1 MVTGHR
7 PSYRLISGFR
17 VTLHRNCCYPSL
29 SLSLTLIRPHKP
41 HKPPI
46 IVSRAQWVDCC
57 QASECSL
64 CRSGSQCH
72 LGCSWGPGPGCEV
85 RVTMSV
91 LTPGNLGLSS
101 HGRCRERERCL
112 APGPGLHSNHTQTH
126 LQTSSTSILS
136 LWPEISGG
144 GMQPDNLVSSA
155 NNVLS
160 TCS

>member
-7 PSYRLISGFR
+7 WSYRLISGFR

-29 SLSLTLIRPHKP
+29 SLSNLSSLTLIRPHKP

-101 HGRCRERERCL
+101 HGRCREREMSGTR
-112 APGPGLHSNHTQTH
+112 PGPTFQSHSDSSPNILNIHTF
-126 LQTSSTSILS
+126 SVAR
-136 LWPEISGG
+136 
-144 GMQPDNLVSSA
+144 NKRRRNA
-155 NNVLS
+155 A
-160 TCS
+160 